1 MCQTHQAAPA
11 DPVCGPSRSSF
22 LMGRYPHNVG
32 YVSNGALDSIAAF
45 AKVANNTVGSWL
57 RQAGYHT
64 AFLGKYVNAMECDV
78 PSGWSYWGSLTC
90 TNIPDFG
97 PAGGT

>member
-1 MCQTHQAAPA
+1 M
-11 DPVCGPSRSSF
+11 
-22 LMGRYPHNVG
+22 
-32 YVSNGALDSIAAF
+32 
-45 AKVANNTVGSWL
+45 ANNTVGSWL

>member
-1 MCQTHQAAPA
+1 
-11 DPVCGPSRSSF
+11 
-22 LMGRYPHNVG
+22 MGRYPHNVG

-64 AFLGKYVNAMECDV
+64 PATAVII
-78 PSGWSYWGSLTC
+78 LTL
-90 TNIPDFG
+90 IG
-97 PAGGT
+97 L